1 MYPSGGKRVDA
12 LVAFTCAAP
21 AHRDAEAGPDKLTVH
36 DGKWAYCAYDAR
48 ADGHEWKPNDGLTLS
63 MLQHAGTM
71 RHRGEGKDPT
81 ETR

>member
-1 MYPSGGKRVDA
+1 MNA

-21 AHRDAEAGPDKLTVH
+21 AHLEAEAGPDKLTVH

-48 ADGHEWKPNDGLTLS
+48 ADGHDWKPNDGIAISL
-63 MLQHAGTM
+63 LQHPPGI
-71 RHRGEGKDPT
+71 RDRSEGKDPS